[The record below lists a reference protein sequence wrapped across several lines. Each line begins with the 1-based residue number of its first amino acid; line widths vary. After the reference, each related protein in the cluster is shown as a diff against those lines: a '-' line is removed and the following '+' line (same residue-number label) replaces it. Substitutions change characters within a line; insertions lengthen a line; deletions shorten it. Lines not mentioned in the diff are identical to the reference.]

1 MDRKLLAI
9 LTAIFTL
16 TLGLLSCSSGS
27 GVPDEPEPDPE
38 QTLVTLVL
46 DLSVNPGMNGESH
59 PSHAAAPASRASD
72 GVDFELPESDYEK
85 VKEMRIIITRPGEA
99 NIVEH
104 NFYTHYDQ
112 VTETFGVNQFKVEGG
127 EIKSIYII
135 ANESGLPADIE
146 DELEGIDPGTPL
158 TVDLPSLMLNVESGK
173 PYINNSGVTKKYI
186 PMTESYEIF
195 VPLAQTIT
203 DEVIKTDENG
213 TFYSSEKY
221 FRISTPLFVTRTTT
235 KFSFAVE
242 RGETSTLSKGMQI
255 KSITF
260 SGKIPAT
267 GLGTQEYLFPK
278 HAIYSPEKYTASTE
292 KHNGREI
299 VSFAVP
305 QTAGTFSY
313 TFTPDNFGL
322 NKAADSA
329 DGLTGL
335 SATYVPL
342 DYFLESGLKEFTISI
357 TTVTDGDIEYVWE
370 PATLTNLPRLPRNTH
385 VAVLF
390 TLTDKTLQAVV
401 KLVPYIGVKIEYTFG
416 FNKLVDWD
424 RIHNDD
430 VEDV

>member
-1 MDRKLLAI
+1 M
-9 LTAIFTL
+9 
-16 TLGLLSCSSGS
+16 
-27 GVPDEPEPDPE
+27 PDEPDPE
-38 QTLVTLVL
+38 PEQTIVTLRL
-46 DLSVNPGMNGESH
+46 NLTANSG
-59 PSHAAAPASRASD
+59 SRASQSSSSRAD
-72 GVDFELPESDYEK
+72 GWDYEIPTDYEQPTDDYEK
-85 VKEMRIIITRPGEA
+85 IEELRVIIVRPD
-99 NIVEH
+99 H
-104 NFYTHYDQ
+104 NFEVEINKHVTYDVVWDTRGQ
-112 VTETFGVNQFKVEGG
+112 EKFEVVGG
-127 EIKSIYII
+127 EKKLIYLI
-135 ANESGLPADIE
+135 ANEKSLPENIRTTLSSMEETTYFNQSLVDQILTAD
-146 DELEGIDPGTPL
+146 DTPFID
-158 TVDLPSLMLNVESGK
+158 
-173 PYINNSGVTKKYI
+173 NSGSSKKYV
-186 PMTESYEIF
+186 PMTEFFEYN
-195 VPLAQTIT
+195 VPKGTPGGT
-203 DEVIKTDENG
+203 TEVTAD
-213 TFYSSEKY
+213 F
-221 FRISTPLFVTRTTT
+221 FVTRTTT

-242 RGETSTLSKGMQI
+242 RGETSSLSKGMQI
-255 KSITF
+255 TSITF

-401 KLVPYIGVKIEYTFG
+401 KLVPYIGVSLDYIFG
-416 FNKLVDWD
+416 FDELIPWNRPKP
-424 RIHNDD
+424 
-430 VEDV
+430 E